1 MRRLKMGI
9 GIGWLLLAIGVL
21 PVFAQNTAP
30 EAVPVS
36 FDAAPGTG
44 PAPIVREIIIHI
56 EDLAPKEDPKRVYN
70 IARDLIF
77 LEEGEPF
84 SPEKLQE
91 TIDALKLCQQFKDI
105 HIDSKDTP
113 AGIKL
118 IFNMSRFHRI
128 SNITVDGAFPILD
141 QEVTNVMTIYTGD
154 AFDEEKL
161 DEQKER
167 IIDLFKGEG
176 FISPEVT
183 IETERDEKS
192 GNYAVHVEI
201 EKGEYYSVEDLTI
214 KGNDAFSDIR
224 LKLRMDTWPPSFLP
238 WSAGRFVE
246 KDLDSDVKNLK
257 EFYRGKKYPE
267 VEIDA
272 KAEKNEEKR
281 TADITVT
288 IEEGPKYDV
297 EITGN
302 DEFWGFTLNN
312 DLVLF
317 EEGNLHGRGLRK
329 SVTNIRERYKEAGF
343 LDAEV
348 TVAENEIDA
357 QGEARVREIR
367 IDIDEG
373 TRSVVKS
380 LDIAGNT
387 VFDDEKIKKQM
398 VTEPPSLFNPG
409 AFVPEEFEK
418 DKQAIQTLYYQDGY
432 RNAEVKSDLT
442 WNEAHT
448 EVVIDLRIEEGIQ
461 TTVSDLTITGNTV
474 ISDADARE
482 MIELKPGEPFREYMM
497 ESDKNTLATA
507 ISPHGYP
514 HVTVTR
520 DYTITDDGK
529 NVSVSYDIDE
539 GNFVEM
545 GDFYVVGNFRTKR
558 KIILRD
564 LLVVPGEPFSVQE
577 LLKAQQ
583 KIRNLDIFD
592 QVRFKSMG
600 LQEKEDTVNLFVE
613 VEEKKP
619 YVIQFGLGYD
629 TGRNLY
635 ASTRAKNRNLLGL
648 DLRTWLE
655 AEVSQISTRAKNRNL
670 LGLDLRTWLEAEV
683 SQIGYRA
690 DYGLQEPRLMGSEIG
705 ATFGLFAERRDEFN
719 QEFEVESF
727 GSSLLFDRPIT
738 EKLHANLGFRY
749 EHREQFRD
757 DRPDIIEEGDI
768 LYTVDEFEPRQIFV
782 TSPSLTYDTR
792 DSFVDPTKGTFTSV
806 YADISMGMENSLD
819 NFVKYGFD
827 ARWYYSPAQWLTFAL
842 RGQAGHIEPYGSI
855 DKVADDQLFF
865 LGGIS
870 DIRGFDENLLR
881 RDGEG
886 DPAGGM
892 DAVMGTVEARID
904 IGGNFE
910 LTTFYDI
917 GTVSDTFSDTASEE
931 YRHTAG
937 AGLRYMTPIGPIGF
951 LYGVKLDRQE
961 EEDFG
966 RFHFSVG
973 YTF

>member
-1 MRRLKMGI
+1 MRALKLGT
-9 GIGWLLLAIGVL
+9 GIGWLLLILSVSAA
-21 PVFAQNTAP
+21 FAQQAGP
-30 EAVPVS
+30 EAVGAAPP
-36 FDAAPGTG
+36 AAPGEG
-44 PAPIVREIIIHI
+44 PIVDEITINIK
-56 EDLAPKEDPKRVYN
+56 DLAPREDRKRAHN

-77 LEEGEPF
+77 LQEGKPF
-84 SPEKLQE
+84 SPEKLQQ
-91 TIDALKLCQQFKDI
+91 TIEALKLCRQFKDI
-105 HIDSKDTP
+105 HIDSSDTP
-113 AGIKL
+113 EGIEL
-118 IFNMSRFHRI
+118 IFDMARFHRI
-128 SNITVDGAFPILD
+128 SNITVDGGFPILD

-154 AFDEEKL
+154 AFDEENL

-167 IIDLFKGEG
+167 IIELFRGEG

-183 IETERDEKS
+183 IRTERDEES
-192 GNYAVHVEI
+192 GDYAVHVEI
-201 EKGEYYSVEDLTI
+201 EKGEYYSVKDLRI
-214 KGNDAFSDIR
+214 KGNDAFGDFR

-238 WSAGRFVE
+238 WSAGRFVG
-246 KDLDSDVKNLK
+246 KDLDEDVKNLK

-288 IEEGPKYDV
+288 IDEGPKYDV
-297 EITGN
+297 EIAGN
-302 DEFWGFTLNN
+302 EEFWGFTLKN

-329 SVTNIRERYKEAGF
+329 SVTNIRERYQEAGF

-348 TVAENEIDA
+348 TLAHKESEVEDDRP
-357 QGEARVREIR
+357 ARRIR

-373 TRSVVKS
+373 SRSVVKS
-380 LDIAGNT
+380 LDISGNT
-387 VFDDEKIKKQM
+387 VFDGEKIKKQM

-418 DKQAIQTLYYQDGY
+418 DKQAIQTLYYREGY
-432 RNAEVKSDLT
+432 RNAQVESELV

-448 EVVIDLRIEEGIQ
+448 EVAIDLMIQEGIHA
-461 TTVSDLTITGNTV
+461 TVSDLTITGNTV
-474 ISDADARE
+474 ISDEAARE
-482 MIELKPGEPFREYMM
+482 MVDLRPGEPFREYMVD
-497 ESDKNTLATA
+497 SDKNTLATA

-514 HVTVTR
+514 HVTVVSE
-520 DYTITDDGK
+520 YTISDDGK

-539 GNFVEM
+539 GPFVKM

-564 LLVVPGEPFSVQE
+564 LLVVPGEPFSAQE
-577 LLKAQQ
+577 LLKSQQ

-592 QVRFKSMG
+592 QVRFKTIG

-629 TGRNLY
+629 TRRKLY
-635 ASTRAKNRNLLGL
+635 ASTRAENRNLLGL
-648 DLRTWLE
+648 DL
-655 AEVSQISTRAKNRNL
+655 Q
-670 LGLDLRTWLEAEV
+670 TWLEAEV

-690 DYGLQEPRLMGSEIG
+690 DYGLHEPRLLGSEIG
-705 ATFGLFAERRDEFN
+705 AAFGLFAERRDEFN
-719 QEFEVESF
+719 QEFEVETF

-749 EHREQFRD
+749 EYREQLRD
-757 DRPDIIEEGDI
+757 EEPDIIKERDS
-768 LYTVDEFEPRQIFV
+768 LYTVDEFEPRHIFV
-782 TSPSLTYDTR
+782 TSPGLTYDTR
-792 DSFVDPTKGTFTSV
+792 DSFINPSKGTFTSV
-806 YADISMGMENSLD
+806 YADISTGMENSLD

-842 RGQAGHIEPYGSI
+842 RGQAGHIEPYGDI

-870 DIRGFDENLLR
+870 DIRGFEENLLR
-881 RDGEG
+881 RDAEG
-886 DPAGGM
+886 KPVGGM

-910 LTTFYDI
+910 LNTFYDI

-931 YRHTAG
+931 YRSTAG

-951 LYGVKLDRQE
+951 LYGVKLDRQDG
-961 EEDFG
+961 EDFG